1 MNTILPRI
9 NQHRGKAIVN
19 FGNHP
24 MVLVRGNNSV
34 LPRLG
39 GGVPAKVVLANS
51 GIKRGPLVKV
61 SGWDADAK
69 RREKEA
75 QEKLEAAKRE
85 AEKRAEEKRLAEERA
100 KAEAERRERA
110 EAERRAAEAV
120 KPLTETEE
128 RLADFL
134 EAAQDVKPIVDD
146 VAEEQANATEPY
158 DDPEYMKEQVVEE
171 KLMPQPEP
179 LQEEIVER
187 AAVIPE
193 GKKEEWVQP
202 EQPRKK
208 KRGRKGKRARAETMA
223 MEQGLL

>member
-9 NQHRGKAIVN
+9 NQHRGKATVN

-24 MVLVRGNNSV
+24 TVLVRGNNSV

-85 AEKRAEEKRLAEERA
+85 AAKRAEEKRRAEELA
-100 KAEAERRERA
+100 KAEAERREKA

-128 RLADFL
+128 RLTDLL
-134 EAAQDVKPIVDD
+134 EAAQEMKPIAD
-146 VAEEQANATEPY
+146 
-158 DDPEYMKEQVVEE
+158 
-171 KLMPQPEP
+171 
-179 LQEEIVER
+179 
-187 AAVIPE
+187 AVIPE
-193 GKKEEWVQP
+193 AKDEPVAAQEEKPAAEVAF
-202 EQPRKK
+202 PRKK
-208 KRGRKGKRARAETMA
+208 KRGRKGKKAGAAMMA
-223 MEQGLL
+223 LEQELL